1 MGEKMKSI
9 ISVIV
14 PVYNEEVRISR
25 CIESILNQD
34 IQELEL
40 ILIDDGSTDSSGR
53 ICEKYA
59 RKDSRI
65 QVIHQKNSGVGSAR
79 NTGITASKGKYIAF
93 VDSDDY
99 LPNNSGIYSKAI
111 SILEYNQVEVVAW
124 LWQFQDE
131 NGNLVIDSEKI
142 PSFFLERNLHENLQ
156 RDFITAAT
164 QMDWLLA
171 FGTNCF
177 EKNILKIFHLKDG
190 YMKMTNG

>member
-1 MGEKMKSI
+1 MGEKMKPI

-99 LPNNSGIYSKAI
+99 LPNNSNIYSKAI

-142 PSFFLERNLHENLQ
+142 PSFFSGKKSTREFAKGFYHGSYANGLVVGVWNKLFRKEY
-156 RDFITAAT
+156 I
-164 QMDWLLA
+164 
-171 FGTNCF
+171 
-177 EKNILKIFHLKDG
+177 KDS
-190 YMKMTNG
+190 